1 LYLAIAETA
10 AMRSFWSD
18 PYLWLHL
25 AGLAT
30 VPLFVDLCL
39 TGFAMGYPILPGWL
53 EVLLV
58 AAAGIAPIIWMQ
70 WQRPFYI
77 FSVPGFALKPET
89 LTDSQRQMLTLF
101 KSQRNQI
108 LSVVLAVVLFFGLQ
122 WLYRAST
129 IAAEVISPDY
139 QNHLL
144 GLGLAAISFLAI
156 NLFTQVPLSVIN
168 VLLHSESEFAQ
179 VPAYPVEQV
188 RQAFSLL
195 GLRVRQILPAI
206 APPEQVPAKVKP
218 ISAHQTPLTTSVNLS
233 ENPSLENPSDEL
245 EEALVEAG
253 AIDAPTSESEEKA
266 EAASTVLSQEIED
279 IWDVVEAEATTED
292 DLTTDT
298 SSQDTDDIP
307 HVNDLETETNT
318 VSSENDEI
326 DK

>member
-1 LYLAIAETA
+1 
-10 AMRSFWSD
+10 MRSFWSD

-39 TGFAMGYPILPGWL
+39 TGFAMGYPIFPGWL

-58 AAAGIAPIIWMQ
+58 AVVGIAPIIWMQ

-77 FSVPGFALKPET
+77 FSVPGFALKPEI

-108 LSVVLAVVLFFGLQ
+108 LSVVLAVLLFFGLQ

-188 RQAFSLL
+188 RQTFSLL

-206 APPEQVPAKVKP
+206 APPEPVPTKVQP
-218 ISAHQTPLTTSVNLS
+218 TSARQTSLTAPADLPEAMAAEDPN
-233 ENPSLENPSDEL
+233 EL
-245 EEALVEAG
+245 EEAL
-253 AIDAPTSESEEKA
+253 A
-266 EAASTVLSQEIED
+266 EAAADAPVSEAEAETSAAPTVLSEEMED
-279 IWDVVEAEATTED
+279 IWDVVETETEIKTED
-292 DLTTDT
+292 ILISDT
-298 SSQDTDDIP
+298 FSQVADDIP
-307 HVNDLETETNT
+307 PADDLGVETNT
-318 VSSENDEI
+318 VSSESDEI

>member
-1 LYLAIAETA
+1 
-10 AMRSFWSD
+10 MRSFWSD

-39 TGFAMGYPILPGWL
+39 TGFAMGYPIFPGWL
-53 EVLLV
+53 EVILV
-58 AAAGIAPIIWMQ
+58 AAVGIAPIIWMQ

-77 FSVPGFALKPET
+77 FSVPGFALKPEI

-108 LSVVLAVVLFFGLQ
+108 LSVVLAVLLFFGLQ

-129 IAAEVISPDY
+129 IAAEVISSDY

-144 GLGLAAISFLAI
+144 GLGLAAVSFLAI

-188 RQAFSLL
+188 RQTFSLL

-206 APPEQVPAKVKP
+206 APPEPALARVQP
-218 ISAHQTPLTTSVNLS
+218 TSTHQPPLTTLADRPEDISA
-233 ENPSLENPSDEL
+233 EETPDEL
-245 EEALVEAG
+245 EEALAEAE
-253 AIDAPTSESEEKA
+253 ADVPISEA
-266 EAASTVLSQEIED
+266 EAAAAAASTALSAEMED
-279 IWDVVEAEATTED
+279 IWDVVETETETKTED
-292 DLTTDT
+292 TLTSDT
-298 SSQDTDDIP
+298 FSQVADDIP
-307 HVNDLETETNT
+307 LADDSGMETNT
-318 VSSENDEI
+318 VSSESDEI